1 MITLSRIDTNRYHDL
16 TPADFS
22 TPIQIVISFIQVV
35 SGMAV
40 TFKDVLPDF
49 FSRLRD
55 VFSFL
60 ALDLINIFDFGCT
73 LSAQNQLISL
83 LLSTLLPLGVCL
95 ALFTTH
101 ILVERRWARNDR
113 AFRQLLRTTTFTTFL
128 IINFLVYPSSSNI
141 ILATF
146 ACRTLDDG
154 SSVLV
159 KDPSVSCQSP
169 VYARY
174 LVYAVFMLFVYPA
187 GIPALYG
194 TLLYR
199 WRRQL

>member
-1 MITLSRIDTNRYHDL
+1 
-16 TPADFS
+16 
-22 TPIQIVISFIQVV
+22 
-35 SGMAV
+35 
-40 TFKDVLPDF
+40 
-49 FSRLRD
+49 
-55 VFSFL
+55 
-60 ALDLINIFDFGCT
+60 
-73 LSAQNQLISL
+73 
-83 LLSTLLPLGVCL
+83 
-95 ALFTTH
+95 
-101 ILVERRWARNDR
+101 
-113 AFRQLLRTTTFTTFL
+113 LRTTTFTTFL

-199 WRRQL
+199 WRRQLNPYAGDNKRFGRVAKAMRQNNKAIQFLKFLWGPYKPNFFLL